1 VRPQPETAVVT
12 VTVKPVEQDAVRVS
26 VAGEVD
32 MSSAPKLRAAL
43 AGAIGSWPRRRLEV
57 SLAGVRFFDA
67 SGVHALLDA
76 RRRAARDGRDLIV
89 VAAQPMICQIL
100 QLTGALDLL
109 APAGL
114 DETPRTPPPSAL
126 HAGGAV
132 RRSDRLGLG

>member
-1 VRPQPETAVVT
+1 MRPQPETAVVT
-12 VTVKPVEQDAVRVS
+12 VTVKPVQQDAVRVS

-67 SGVHALLDA
+67 AGVHALLDA
-76 RRRAARDGRDLIV
+76 RRRAATDGRDLVV
-89 VAAQPMICQIL
+89 VAAQPMVCQIL
-100 QLTGALDLL
+100 ELTGVLGLL

-114 DETPRTPPPSAL
+114 EKTPKAPPPSAL
-126 HAGGAV
+126 HAGGDV

>member
-1 VRPQPETAVVT
+1 MRPQPDSAVVT

-57 SLAGVRFFDA
+57 SLAGVPFFDA
-67 SGVHALLDA
+67 AGVHALLDA
-76 RRRAARDGRDLIV
+76 RRRAVKDGRDLVV
-89 VAAQPMICQIL
+89 VAAQPMVCQVL
-100 QLTGALDLL
+100 RLTGVLDVL
-109 APAGL
+109 APDGIEKVPKA
-114 DETPRTPPPSAL
+114 PPSAL
-126 HAGGAV
+126 DAGGGV